1 METQT
6 PPARS
11 GTLELRDY
19 FRILWVRKWT
29 ILFVT
34 AIVTAGVM
42 YLSYQQTP
50 IYESR
55 VRLVVPQT
63 ASTVLGAPP
72 PRSTADL
79 ETEAEIAGSP
89 VVARQVAT
97 QLPWAHNIAPDQL
110 VNQVDIAPL
119 KNTSIL
125 LFVAQNP
132 DPRHAAD
139 LPHYFATSYV
149 ELHKQQVLTPFTEQ
163 LKLAQSQLQ
172 SDNESLDQIG
182 PFRAAEPSAV
192 TQQRSRLTADLAA
205 Q

>member
-34 AIVTAGVM
+34 AI
-42 YLSYQQTP
+42 
-50 IYESR
+50 
-55 VRLVVPQT
+55 
-63 ASTVLGAPP
+63 
-72 PRSTADL
+72 
-79 ETEAEIAGSP
+79 
-89 VVARQVAT
+89 
-97 QLPWAHNIAPDQL
+97 
-110 VNQVDIAPL
+110 
-119 KNTSIL
+119 L

-139 LPHYFATSYV
+139 LAHYFATSYV

-192 TQQRSRLTADLAA
+192 TQQRSRLTADLA
-205 Q
+205 